1 MLKYIYDHM
10 SQGKMKNGEGEF
22 SAALDNALFPSR
34 ATAEVL
40 VRIGTHEAAGLG
52 LLHLATVAKRTR
64 NAASSSRI
72 KHAGWIKVGKV
83 CEYPDAIVER
93 LKRKRPNPW
102 SSSIYAF
109 VREEWI
115 GPIRSHRSHYKFT
128 RFDVTAPVQVWDL
141 VASQKRLITE
151 QAEHDWAALT
161 ADKGCVQF
169 AHLQFLPL
177 QKL

>member
-10 SQGKMKNGEGEF
+10 SQGKMKDGEGEF
-22 SAALDNALFPSR
+22 SAALGNALFPSR
-34 ATAEVL
+34 LSAEVF
-40 VRIGTHEAAGLG
+40 VKIGTHEAAGLG

-93 LKRKRPNPW
+93 LKHKRPDPW
-102 SSSIYAF
+102 SNSIYAF
-109 VREEWI
+109 VREEWT
-115 GPIRSHRSHYKFT
+115 GAIRSYCEFT
-128 RFDVTAPVQVWDL
+128 RFDVTAPVQIWDL
-141 VASQKRLITE
+141 VASLKRLITE